1 MQQIT
6 KKTNIK
12 IFVIS
17 LLVVCFL
24 LFQFIFLTILNNKQ
38 QSLSAELLSVTE
50 QNKQLEND
58 ISYLSSDEAKKEY
71 ARQELGY
78 VESGE
83 EMFVGE

>member
-6 KKTNIK
+6 KKTKIK

-50 QNKQLEND
+50 QNKQL
-58 ISYLSSDEAKKEY
+58 
-71 ARQELGY
+71 
-78 VESGE
+78 
-83 EMFVGE
+83 